1 MIGTNNTGHRQDPP
15 EETSAGIKAIIDQ
28 LHEKSPDTRVLLLAI
43 FPRGEGPKDEL
54 RKLNDAINER
64 IAKFA
69 ESSKVT
75 FLDISEKFLDE
86 DGTLPKKI
94 MPDLLH
100 PNQEGCEIWAKAVEP
115 KLKELLGES

>member
-100 PNQEGCEIWAKAVEP
+100 PNQEGYEIWAKAVEP